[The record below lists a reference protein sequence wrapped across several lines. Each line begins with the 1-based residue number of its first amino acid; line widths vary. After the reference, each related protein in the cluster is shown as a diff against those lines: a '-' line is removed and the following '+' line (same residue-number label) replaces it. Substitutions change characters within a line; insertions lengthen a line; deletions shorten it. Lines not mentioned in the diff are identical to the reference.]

1 MCENQCTK
9 SVKYLSKMWMSDK
22 AIKPRNQM
30 QNYYFALNVFI

>member
-9 SVKYLSKMWMSDK
+9 SVKYPLKMWMSDK

>member
-9 SVKYLSKMWMSDK
+9 SVKYPSKMWMSDK

-30 QNYYFALNVFI
+30 QNITLH